1 MLGSTYKRALG
12 TLAFL
17 SHLKAH
23 SGDGLLNTSNFYL
36 YLDSFPCN
44 SPPHAVVNAG
54 NLAVSGRDQKVTA
67 IHKHRLAS
75 D

>member
-1 MLGSTYKRALG
+1 MLWKYKRALA

-17 SHLKAH
+17 KVY

-36 YLDSFPCN
+36 YLDSFLCN
-44 SPPHAVVNAG
+44 SPPHGVVNAG

>member
-1 MLGSTYKRALG
+1 MLGSINGHSVLWPFYRI
-12 TLAFL
+12 
-17 SHLKAH
+17 SN

-36 YLDSFPCN
+36 HLDSFLCN

-75 D
+75 N